1 MSDVPNLEI
10 GFFDPLNDSKNN
22 FTHDGKGL
30 EIFYNDLLSRIPYKV
45 DDFEGH
51 FASSRI
57 KIICFMLFLLCET
70 FSNVYCILFIM
81 FEKYGG
87 DPLKRS
93 VTNQV
98 LFKRYQKK
106 NKSPKSRFLDSKLS
120 DFDIIDS
127 TLMSFPL
134 DRTNTT
140 EFNFYCFFKI
150 ARY

>member
-1 MSDVPNLEI
+1 MFSVHEKIPSSANLALVVRYYYIFSDRLLIMSEVSNLEI
-10 GFFDPLNDSKNN
+10 GFFDSLNDFKNN
-22 FTHDGKGL
+22 LTYNRKGL
-30 EIFYNDLLSRIPYKV
+30 ESFYNDLLTGVQYKV

-57 KIICFMLFLLCET
+57 KIICFILFILCET

-98 LFKRYQKK
+98 LFKRY
-106 NKSPKSRFLDSKLS
+106 R
-120 DFDIIDS
+120 
-127 TLMSFPL
+127 
-134 DRTNTT
+134 
-140 EFNFYCFFKI
+140 
-150 ARY
+150 